1 MKTFKKDWKLGA
13 AVGTALSLGSAG
25 AIAGPHG
32 FDLHNVLHGAS
43 ASFAGTSIAHVE
55 DPVSAVFGNPAT
67 LTTYYG
73 GTNFMFGATFYMPRA
88 TMVHDGSAG
97 FAVSGHTSLDTL
109 VEVGGSSSTEG
120 VSAFAFDSTSKAD
133 VYAVPTVAVTQ
144 DLSGLGIPV
153 VLGVGVSA
161 TSGIG
166 VDYKHSSNSL
176 GAAPDKLFIDLVNY
190 SASIDGY
197 SSLCV
202 QNYDDDQELNS
213 LFVLLR
219 ELKDKYMLFTDDDY
233 DMLKSTYMK
242 TKSATITQL
251 MKLKL
256 NVQKSSCS
264 NYLKIFERFDRKKQ
278 KSLEDLE
285 RMINAY

>member
-1 MKTFKKDWKLGA
+1 MKFIRSLTIKL
-13 AVGTALSLGSAG
+13 VL
-25 AIAGPHG
+25 IAP
-32 FDLHNVLHGAS
+32 L
-43 ASFAGTSIAHVE
+43 
-55 DPVSAVFGNPAT
+55 
-67 LTTYYG
+67 Y
-73 GTNFMFGATFYMPRA
+73 
-88 TMVHDGSAG
+88 
-97 FAVSGHTSLDTL
+97 
-109 VEVGGSSSTEG
+109 
-120 VSAFAFDSTSKAD
+120 
-133 VYAVPTVAVTQ
+133 
-144 DLSGLGIPV
+144 
-153 VLGVGVSA
+153 
-161 TSGIG
+161 
-166 VDYKHSSNSL
+166 SNSL
-176 GAAPDKLFIDLVNY
+176 SAAPDKLFIDLVNY

-256 NVQKSSCS
+256 NVQKSNCS

>member
-1 MKTFKKDWKLGA
+1 MKFIRSLTIKL
-13 AVGTALSLGSAG
+13 
-25 AIAGPHG
+25 
-32 FDLHNVLHGAS
+32 VL
-43 ASFAGTSIAHVE
+43 
-55 DPVSAVFGNPAT
+55 
-67 LTTYYG
+67 LT
-73 GTNFMFGATFYMPRA
+73 P
-88 TMVHDGSAG
+88 
-97 FAVSGHTSLDTL
+97 L
-109 VEVGGSSSTEG
+109 
-120 VSAFAFDSTSKAD
+120 
-133 VYAVPTVAVTQ
+133 
-144 DLSGLGIPV
+144 
-153 VLGVGVSA
+153 
-161 TSGIG
+161 
-166 VDYKHSSNSL
+166 SSNSL
-176 GAAPDKLFIDLVNY
+176 SAAPDKLFIDLVNY

-256 NVQKSSCS
+256 NVQKSNCS